1 MRELKRWNPIK
12 GTDGKTDR
20 PMCEAMQNGTRCL
33 QHCRNLIVEP
43 NGMHGCLE
51 LDFKE
56 KMVRLA
62 DHIMSIGKPLYE
74 PTDEAAPIAPPP
86 PADTKD
92 EEGPTEEGPTTD
104 SAGTD
109 ELPTEPP
116 DTPDDMIPI
125 EKQEDGKPPLAPSS
139 ETVSDLPPST
149 GKPASLSPTGK
160 RGPGRP
166 KKGE

>member
-62 DHIMSIGKPLYE
+62 DHIMSIGKP
-74 PTDEAAPIAPPP
+74 
-86 PADTKD
+86 
-92 EEGPTEEGPTTD
+92 
-104 SAGTD
+104 
-109 ELPTEPP
+109 
-116 DTPDDMIPI
+116 
-125 EKQEDGKPPLAPSS
+125 PLAPSS